1 MGSLQTGL
9 SVSVLYL
16 NALGN
21 ISKDTWTSVDTFPFS
36 NHVTFSRVYSTIHL
50 IQFLKYEFYCL
61 TVQDI
66 IFLKFLNKYH

>member
-21 ISKDTWTSVDTFPFS
+21 ISEDTWTSVDNFHFS
-36 NHVTFSRVYSTIHL
+36 NHVTFSRVYYYSFNPIL
-50 IQFLKYEFYCL
+50 EYEFNCL
-61 TVQDI
+61 TVQNF
-66 IFLKFLNKYH
+66 IFH